1 MLEDGLEEKEK
12 MLGGGVL
19 TQVFGEGSLQYGTE
33 AKRIEILK
41 VVVKGCHWNR

>member
-1 MLEDGLEEKEK
+1 MTRQDMVQEERQE

-33 AKRIEILK
+33 AKRIGNPQGGE
-41 VVVKGCHWNR
+41 